1 MSLSEEIY
9 KYTDYDRFV
18 SPRRCSRLEKNASG
32 NGILYL
38 SLKHVLLSIR
48 DERTSDTDKEFE
60 SVIRSCQPSPF
71 ITGVYTRGPNH
82 PNKNTTFD
90 DYTALLVA
98 SKYLSNNFAY
108 EILEYGRQSFGI
120 YNTHL
125 EKLEKPSKQ
134 FLWRN
139 PSFIAL
145 SRQCTGLDSGAFKWF
160 AIGAVW
166 WNIFRLATHLARYD
180 RGQDCELF
188 SWLVIR
194 GFDLQEKL
202 TGKVFESL
210 IEHRFGNVN
219 EIMKRVLVDKDH
231 TLIKYFVF

>member
-1 MSLSEEIY
+1 MLTDEIY
-9 KYTDYDRFV
+9 EFTDADGFV
-18 SPRRCSRLEKNASG
+18 SPRKCEANQRNASG
-32 NGILYL
+32 NGHLYNGLFYLCL
-38 SLKHVLLSIR
+38 SLR
-48 DERTSDTDKEFE
+48 DELTQDHEKAFE
-60 SVIRSCQPSPF
+60 RITRSCQPAAQ
-71 ITGVYTRGPNH
+71 ITGVYTRGPVH

-98 SKYLSNNFAY
+98 SKYLENNLAY
-108 EILEYGRQSFGI
+108 EILEHGRQSFGI

-145 SRQCTGLDSGAFKWF
+145 SRQCTGLDAGIFKWF

-166 WNIFRLATHLARYD
+166 WNIFRLAIRLARYD
-180 RGQDCELF
+180 RSQDSELF

-219 EIMKRVLVDKDH
+219 EIMKRVLVDKNH
-231 TLIKYFVF
+231 PLVKYFVF